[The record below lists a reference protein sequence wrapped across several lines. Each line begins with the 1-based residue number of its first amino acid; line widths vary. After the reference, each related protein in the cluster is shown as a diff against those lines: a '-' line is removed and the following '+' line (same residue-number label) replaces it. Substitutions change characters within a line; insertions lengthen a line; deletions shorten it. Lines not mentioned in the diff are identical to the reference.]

1 MKKYSDSPIPQIVDL
16 GDGRYEFCFAQGS
29 ETTENEGREHIS
41 YYADIVIVGG
51 VPDKGAIINALMA
64 DNKTESEANELVKN
78 LTA

>member
-29 ETTENEGREHIS
+29 KTTENEGREHIS
-41 YYADIVIVGG
+41 YFADVVTVEG
-51 VPDKGAIINALMA
+51 VPDEVAIITALME
-64 DNKTESEANELVKN
+64 DGKTETEANELLKN